1 MSFATPV
8 SEGFVPFR
16 GFRTWYRMVGDLARQ
31 EPGRLPILTVH
42 GGPGGT
48 HDYLEPL
55 EVLAQD
61 GRSVVF
67 YDQLGAGNSD
77 RPDDPSLW
85 SVELF
90 VEELATLKREL
101 GLDRIHLLGQSWG
114 GMLALEYA
122 LRHPAGLA
130 SLIEANSAASIPLHI
145 SEVDRLR
152 EELPQ
157 EVQDTLRQHEEGGTT
172 DDPAGALH
180 ADDRESE
187 PPGLPNAV
195 GPERTQDHRF
205 SQRLER

>member
-1 MSFATPV
+1 MSFAMPG
-8 SEGFVPFR
+8 SEGFAQFR
-16 GFRTWYRMVGDLARQ
+16 GFHTWYRVVGDLAPQ
-31 EPGRLPILTVH
+31 EPGWLPVLTVH

-55 EVLAQD
+55 EALTQD

-90 VEELATLKREL
+90 VEELATVKREL

-114 GMLALEYA
+114 GMSALEYA

-130 SLIEANSAASIPLHI
+130 SLIR
-145 SEVDRLR
+145 RLPR
-152 EELPQ
+152 SCRTPAY
-157 EVQDTLRQHEEGGTT
+157 EG
-172 DDPAGALH
+172 
-180 ADDRESE
+180 
-187 PPGLPNAV
+187 N
-195 GPERTQDHRF
+195 
-205 SQRLER
+205 